1 MKFTFFSFNKKSVLK
16 QLLEDLS
23 YMVMCSV
30 SVLEKIRIMSKYTK
44 MKRLKKSPS
53 TSLTNVWKT
62 LARTASQGT
71 QSDRDVC

>member
-16 QLLEDLS
+16 QLLEDPS
-23 YMVMCSV
+23 YMVTCSI

-62 LARTASQGT
+62 LAQTASQGT